1 MARRNQFTV
10 DAESVQGNE
19 GAKVTFKLITLG
31 TRDRYLNDPEYTD
44 LDLLSEHILDW
55 EGIEDDDGHV
65 MPSPK
70 DEPGLVATLYLDEV
84 NELVRLLF
92 QGQRKESPKN

>member
-19 GAKVTFKLITLG
+19 GAKVTFKLITVG
-31 TRDRYLNDPEYTD
+31 TRDRWINDPEYGD
-44 LDLLSEHILDW
+44 IQIVQDHLLDW
-55 EGIEDDDGHV
+55 KGIEDDEGHE

-70 DEPGLVATLYLDEV
+70 DKSEINAVLYIAELQRLVTL
-84 NELVRLLF
+84 LLS
-92 QGQRKESPKN
+92 GQMEDPKN